1 MADGS
6 NDEAAGEDRNTSRLQ
21 LLLDVVVFQFKLA
34 ADGLRDLVL
43 MPLAILSAIMGLVA
57 GGDDPHRYFRDVL
70 RLGRRTEVWINLFG
84 RRTHRG
90 TSDELISPIR
100 DRVMSEA
107 RSNPWLSRAGDELN
121 RKLDRVGERVGERL
135 KDQQPRS
142 EGPQPPDPGS
152 SEHKP

>member
-70 RLGRRTEVWINLFG
+70 RLGRRTEIWINLFG
-84 RRTHRG
+84 RRTHSG

-107 RSNPWLSRAGDELN
+107 RSNPWLSRTGEELN
-121 RKLDRVGERVGERL
+121 RKLDRVGERVGELL
-135 KDQQPRS
+135 KDQQRGA
-142 EGPQPPDPGS
+142 EGPEPSDPGAS
-152 SEHKP
+152 DRKP

>member
-43 MPLAILSAIMGLVA
+43 MPLAILSALMGLVA

-84 RRTHRG
+84 RRTHSG

-107 RSNPWLSRAGDELN
+107 RSNPWLSRTGEELN

-135 KDQQPRS
+135 KDQQRGA
-142 EGPQPPDPGS
+142 EGPEPSDPGAS
-152 SEHKP
+152 DRKP